1 MQDFTPPLG
10 TSKEELDT
18 PAFLV
23 DLDLMENNM
32 EHMAAYCRSK
42 SLNLRPH
49 TKHHKSPVIAKR
61 QIQSGAIGI
70 CCQKIGEAEIMAAHG
85 IDDIL
90 ITYEIIGPLKIRRL
104 VNLAKTTHIAVTV
117 DDPNN
122 VSDFSAAASA
132 AKVSL
137 GILLDVNVGQNRCG
151 IEPDK
156 SVIELARVVEK
167 SPGLKFLGIHAYNGT
182 IQSVED
188 FNRRKTLDAE
198 SMEKTLTAIK
208 HLQSADIPCEVVTA
222 GGTGTYNMTGSYPYI
237 TEIQPG
243 SYVFMDAQ
251 YSRVLDD
258 FGNSGTLL
266 TTVIS
271 KPTKDRLVVD
281 SGMKAL
287 STDQWPPIIKSVN
300 GATVVS
306 ASDEHL
312 TIQLESD
319 ESRQLRPGDKIE
331 LIPGHN
337 DTTVNLHTDLF
348 AIRNNKLEAVWP
360 VSARAMIR

>member
-1 MQDFTPPLG
+1 MIEKNLRFHLNLANGVRADRVD
-10 TSKEELDT
+10 EEL
-18 PAFLV
+18 
-23 DLDLMENNM
+23 LMLGKQ
-32 EHMAAYCRSK
+32 AGLY
-42 SLNLRPH
+42 
-49 TKHHKSPVIAKR
+49 
-61 QIQSGAIGI
+61 Q
-70 CCQKIGEAEIMAAHG
+70 
-85 IDDIL
+85 
-90 ITYEIIGPLKIRRL
+90 
-104 VNLAKTTHIAVTV
+104 
-117 DDPNN
+117 
-122 VSDFSAAASA
+122 
-132 AKVSL
+132 L
-137 GILLDVNVGQNRCG
+137 GIGFESGDQV
-151 IEPDK
+151 
-156 SVIELARVVEK
+156 
-167 SPGLKFLGIHAYNGT
+167 
-182 IQSVED
+182 
-188 FNRRKTLDAE
+188 TLDAMQKGLKDGAATGRHVMQLIRKVGGLETVGFFMFGANGDTEE

-208 HLQSADIPCEVVTA
+208 HLQSADIACEVVTA

-266 TTVIS
+266 ATVIS
-271 KPTKDRLVVD
+271 RPTKDRLVVD
-281 SGMKAL
+281 CGMKGL

-300 GATVVS
+300 GATVLS

-319 ESRQLRPGDKIE
+319 ESRQLRPGDKVE